1 MSQNL
6 VIVESPAK
14 AKTIEKYLG
23 KNYVVEASMG
33 HVRDLPKSKLGVDIE
48 DNFNPKYIT
57 IRGKGELIS
66 KLRKAAKKAD
76 RIAAEGIAS
85 ILIDGNDAVILE
97 VNSETDF
104 VAKNEEFLKLVDTL
118 LNVIK
123 NNNPVSVEVVLA
135 LSIDGTTVE
144 SLITDKIA
152 KIGEKITL
160 RRFKKITKKDN
171 EQFGS
176 YIHMGGRIAT
186 LIVTENTTEE
196 VAKEVAMHAAAMRP
210 LYLHSTEVPTEVLE
224 KEKEVIKEQLLN
236 EGKKPEQIEK
246 IMVGKVNK
254 YYEEIVLENQIFI
267 KAENKETVAKF
278 VANNGGKILSMTRYE
293 VGEGIEKKE
302 ENFAEEVA
310 KQINNI

>member
-1 MSQNL
+1 MVSASQVKDLREMTGAGMLDCKKALDATNGNL
-6 VIVESPAK
+6 DEAVNWLR
-14 AKTIEKYLG
+14 EKG
-23 KNYVVEASMG
+23 
-33 HVRDLPKSKLGVDIE
+33 
-48 DNFNPKYIT
+48 
-57 IRGKGELIS
+57 IS
-66 KLRKAAKKAD
+66 KAAKKAD

-85 ILIDGNDAVILE
+85 ILIDGNEAVILE

-123 NNNPVSVEVVLA
+123 NNNPVSVEDVLA

-278 VANNGGKILSMTRYE
+278 VANNGGKILSMSRYE